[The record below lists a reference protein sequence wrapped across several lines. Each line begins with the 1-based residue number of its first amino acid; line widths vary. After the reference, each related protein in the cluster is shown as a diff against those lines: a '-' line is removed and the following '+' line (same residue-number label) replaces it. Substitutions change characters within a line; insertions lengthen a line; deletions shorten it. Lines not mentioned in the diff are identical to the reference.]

1 MNVDTFLEQFG
12 HLVDAPEG
20 IKKLRELIL
29 NLAIRGKLV
38 EQDPNDEP
46 AKKLVERIKSE
57 KRALIEQKVIKVS
70 QSHTLRNTGIET
82 HSIPEGWVWETLDEI
97 TSIGTGS
104 TPSTGELKYYKN
116 GKIPWQ
122 TSSATG
128 EDFITKSDKFITD
141 IALQECR
148 LKIYP
153 KGSLIVALYGQGKT
167 RGQVGQLMFDSTINQ
182 ACAGIAFFLASEP
195 IRDFIRLVFKKKYA
209 ELRELAAG
217 GAQPNLNGGLIRK
230 TKVPI
235 PPLNEQKRIVAKVD
249 ELMALCDALETQQQQ
264 RQTVHGQLTTAS
276 LHQLTTAETPRQL
289 TKAWQ
294 RIDTQFNQL
303 FTTKESIKQ
312 LRQTILQLAVQGKL
326 VPQDP
331 EDEPAENLLERIKSE
346 KQDLIKRKV
355 IKVSKSHTLRDSGIE
370 THSIPKGW
378 EWEILDEITNI
389 GTGSTPSTGEPKY
402 YKNGNIPWQTSS
414 STGEDFITKSEKFI
428 TDIALKECRLKVYP
442 KGSLIVA
449 LYGQGKTRGQV
460 AQLMFDSTI
469 NQACA
474 GIAFFPASEPIRD
487 FIRLVFKKK
496 YDELRE
502 LAAGGAQPNLNG
514 GIIRQ
519 TKIPIPP
526 LNEQKRIVVKVAQ
539 LMALCDELE
548 LNLEMQKNNATN
560 LSTAMT
566 ASLLNVE

>member
-1 MNVDTFLEQFG
+1 M
-12 HLVDAPEG
+12 
-20 IKKLRELIL
+20 
-29 NLAIRGKLV
+29 
-38 EQDPNDEP
+38 
-46 AKKLVERIKSE
+46 
-57 KRALIEQKVIKVS
+57 
-70 QSHTLRNTGIET
+70 
-82 HSIPEGWVWETLDEI
+82 
-97 TSIGTGS
+97 
-104 TPSTGELKYYKN
+104 
-116 GKIPWQ
+116 
-122 TSSATG
+122 
-128 EDFITKSDKFITD
+128 
-141 IALQECR
+141 
-148 LKIYP
+148 
-153 KGSLIVALYGQGKT
+153 
-167 RGQVGQLMFDSTINQ
+167 
-182 ACAGIAFFLASEP
+182 
-195 IRDFIRLVFKKKYA
+195 
-209 ELRELAAG
+209 
-217 GAQPNLNGGLIRK
+217 
-230 TKVPI
+230 
-235 PPLNEQKRIVAKVD
+235 
-249 ELMALCDALETQQQQ
+249 
-264 RQTVHGQLTTAS
+264 
-276 LHQLTTAETPRQL
+276 TTAETPRQL